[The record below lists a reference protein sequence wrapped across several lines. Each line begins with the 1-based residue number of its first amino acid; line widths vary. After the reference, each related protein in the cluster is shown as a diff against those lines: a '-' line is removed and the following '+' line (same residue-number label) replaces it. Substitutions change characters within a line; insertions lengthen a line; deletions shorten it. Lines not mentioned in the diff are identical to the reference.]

1 MMFGDFA
8 AGLAEVTTVGVGAG
22 VSTTGVDSTT
32 GVGSGV
38 GSDATSS
45 VASATAC
52 KSGVVRSLG
61 NSASA
66 ASPPRR
72 SGVRRTPACVEKAS
86 A

>member
-1 MMFGDFA
+1 MMFGAFA

-45 VASATAC
+45 VASDFF
-52 KSGVVRSLG
+52 L
-61 NSASA
+61 A
-66 ASPPRR
+66 AAFFAGARLI
-72 SGVRRTPACVEKAS
+72 ADFFA
-86 A
+86 